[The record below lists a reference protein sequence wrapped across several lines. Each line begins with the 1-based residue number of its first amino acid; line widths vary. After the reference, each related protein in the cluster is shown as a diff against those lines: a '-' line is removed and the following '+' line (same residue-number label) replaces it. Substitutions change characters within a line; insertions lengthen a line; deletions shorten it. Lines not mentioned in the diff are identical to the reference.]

1 MSAPVRKRRAAG
13 RVASALLALPV
24 LAMLWLAPAAPARA
38 ADDDADA
45 PPARQNDLYLEAMRA
60 LAEGRADQATDLL
73 MRFLE
78 KEPQHAG
85 AWLDL
90 AISQCELGHGAE
102 AERLFAEIEQRFTP
116 PPGIV
121 EVIVGYRA
129 RGCTPTT
136 GKQRRLS
143 LSATRGYDNNVN
155 QGASS
160 AFFSTGSGSN
170 YTEWTLTPEFLPRP
184 DQFTLVTADYSQ
196 NLNDKGLLGFAQ
208 VRARRHDDIHSQDTA
223 SLLAGLEQQW
233 QLGGW
238 RGRAT
243 AALSATRLE
252 DHYYQRQEQL
262 QLRATPPLALPE
274 QLDFSLTAGV
284 SHVTYPTRS
293 NYDGSTIEA
302 GGALSYRHRGV
313 RLYSGAGVVTDRGQ
327 SGRLGGNRDGW
338 YGNVLLFGIINDRFS
353 GQLGWT
359 RQVWRGSEVYSQNV
373 IDLVRRQDTRQLSA
387 GLTMELGERQ
397 SVQLEWRG
405 IRNQE
410 NISLFQYNSRTVQLT
425 WRWDNF

>member
-1 MSAPVRKRRAAG
+1 
-13 RVASALLALPV
+13 
-24 LAMLWLAPAAPARA
+24 
-38 ADDDADA
+38 
-45 PPARQNDLYLEAMRA
+45 MRA
-60 LAEGRADQATDLL
+60 LAEGRAEQATDLL

-121 EVIVGYRA
+121 EVIAGYRA
-129 RGCTPTT
+129 RGCAPAT
-136 GKQRRLS
+136 GQQRRLS

-155 QGASS
+155 QGASN

-170 YTEWTLTPEFLPRP
+170 YTEWTLTPEFLPLP

-196 NLNDKGLLGFAQ
+196 NLNDRGLLGFAQ

-233 QLGGW
+233 RLGRW

-243 AALSATRLE
+243 AALSATRL
-252 DHYYQRQEQL
+252 DGHYYQRQEQL

-274 QLDFSLTAGV
+274 RLDFSLTAGV
-284 SHVTYPTRS
+284 SHVSYPTRS

-338 YGNVLLFGIINDRFS
+338 YGNALLFGVFDDRFS
-353 GQLGWT
+353 GQVGWT
-359 RQVWRGSEVYSQNV
+359 RQVWRGSAVYSENV

-387 GLTMELGERQ
+387 GLTMELGGRQ
-397 SVQLEWRG
+397 SVQLEWRAV
-405 IRNQE
+405 RNQE